1 MLAASREIFRRSTIS
16 CSATSPAI
24 PLSPVEHPCYKCG
37 ATIEE
42 GTPFCPQCNAPQ
54 IRVSSVASDL
64 PLEVSQAEQHSG
76 SYHAG
81 IQWSQGL
88 PSAALA
94 GLAAAFLMFIPLGAF
109 GLGMIAAGVLSV
121 LFYRKRNPGANLT
134 PALGAKLGA
143 VSGVLGFGMFAV
155 LTALEVAVFHGG
167 GALRE
172 AMQQAIEQSA
182 ARSADPQ
189 VQQMLDYFKSPAGLV
204 LMMNCGLAV
213 VFVAFLVFSS
223 LGGAASAA
231 LLRSKNQ
238 K

>member
-1 MLAASREIFRRSTIS
+1 
-16 CSATSPAI
+16 
-24 PLSPVEHPCYKCG
+24 VEHPCYKCG
-37 ATIEE
+37 ATVEE

-54 IRVSSVASDL
+54 IRVGGISADL
-64 PLEVSQAEQHSG
+64 SPEIPQPDQHTG

-121 LFYRKRNPGANLT
+121 LFYRKRNPGVNLT
-134 PALGAKLGA
+134 PSLGARLGA

-155 LTALEVAVFHGG
+155 LTAIEVAVFHGG

-182 ARSADPQ
+182 ARSSDPQ
-189 VQQMLDYFKSPAGLV
+189 VQQILDYLKSPAGLV
-204 LMMNCGLAV
+204 LMMICGLAIF
-213 VFVAFLVFSS
+213 FVLFLIFAS
-223 LGGAASAA
+223 LGGAVSAM
-231 LLRSKNQ
+231 LLRHKHQ